1 MAYPSPNLLDSPTG
15 AGFAHGA
22 KVDFSSSASITPPS
36 ENHIGVILCD
46 DAADR
51 KIIHAFFE
59 TVHPAL
65 PETSAY
71 LPGQKQG
78 PPVAIWVNCPY
89 PECRERFNLCD
100 RRNVVTYDCGT
111 NGGQGESDIF
121 CPKCKKDF
129 DWDNYDLYSTKPSR
143 YEEKAKNAI
152 LFGSTFKGF
161 QKPNYAKKS
170 QSERLSV
177 CETSSLETLTP
188 KSETKFSYNIVY
200 IPTPRSGK
208 KEEFNRCVSQL
219 ISLSEISSD

>member
-1 MAYPSPNLLDSPTG
+1 MAYPSPNLLDSPPG

-22 KVDFSSSASITPPS
+22 KVDLSSSASIAPPS

-46 DAADR
+46 DASDR

-100 RRNVVTYDCGT
+100 RRNVVTYDYSI
-111 NGGQGESDIF
+111 GGKTASSSALVGESDIF

-129 DWDNYDLYSTKPSR
+129 VWDNYDLYSTKPSR

-170 QSERLSV
+170 QSERLSSV
-177 CETSSLETLTP
+177 APTF
-188 KSETKFSYNIVY
+188 ETKFSYNIVY
-200 IPTPRSGK
+200 IPAPRSGK
-208 KEEFNRCVSQL
+208 KEEFTRCVRL
-219 ISLSEISSD
+219 LVSLSESSSE